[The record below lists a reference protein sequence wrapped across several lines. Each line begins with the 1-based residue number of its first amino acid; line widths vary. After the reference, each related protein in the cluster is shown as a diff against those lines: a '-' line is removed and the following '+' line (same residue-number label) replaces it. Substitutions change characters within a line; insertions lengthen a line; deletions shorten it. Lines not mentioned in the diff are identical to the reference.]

1 MGFWPR
7 LNLKKEPWFK
17 ERKMKNP
24 STAWWV
30 CRQCP
35 PWNAFAGAGHIP
47 SQEHFTAS
55 VGIWGCPHHIW
66 AVPPEGRTMP
76 TACLIDLCMCL
87 SRPLLL
93 EKHSPL
99 LLPCKLILKLLLI
112 ALEKMLSN
120 IKPFWDAG
128 KNITQFVTLNVNAF
142 FKETKYWF
150 KELFLTRRKNKCGTD
165 LNKCTS
171 TVFQRSHH

>member
-1 MGFWPR
+1 MPT
-7 LNLKKEPWFK
+7 LKCF
-17 ERKMKNP
+17 
-24 STAWWV
+24 
-30 CRQCP
+30 C
-35 PWNAFAGAGHIP
+35 
-47 SQEHFTAS
+47 
-55 VGIWGCPHHIW
+55 WGMPHTILRTFYCINRHLR
-66 AVPPEGRTMP
+66 VPPPHLGCASWGTDHGY
-76 TACLIDLCMCL
+76 CLPDLCMCL

-142 FKETKYWF
+142 FEETKYWF